1 MQEKKPSSIVPKP
14 DMSVELCIPKN
25 SAAGSS
31 TDSCSTEKNALVD
44 IFVQVSAEGS
54 HIDII
59 DIREGQQSLDL
70 APAIRF
76 SLQHCNMH
84 GYWTLPSMLLW
95 NEKGLRLFEEVTY
108 TPEYYLTNTEI
119 SLLETHSGELARQI
133 EPGTILLELG
143 SGCLRKTGILLQAIE
158 ALGKEV
164 DYYALDLDRNELLR
178 TVGQLV
184 DTSRFRHVR
193 CHGLH
198 GTYDDGRSWIA
209 RPENAGKPIC
219 VISLGS
225 TVGSFA
231 PAEVAVF
238 LKTWAETVKTTSD
251 GGGNPV
257 AASFRILLGLDGCKD
272 GGRVFEAYND
282 PRGVNKRFILN
293 ALDNANSYLRHE
305 AFDARDWTVRGV
317 WDAIAKRHVQYL
329 VPLVDVDVT
338 VLQDDKQQQQQQP
351 ETVTVRAGE
360 KVQLVSSYK
369 FDDEVKHRL
378 WEESGLTV
386 VNQCMNH
393 DGSYGEFFMIF
404 LLNY

>member
-1 MQEKKPSSIVPKP
+1 MSIELCVPKTLAI
-14 DMSVELCIPKN
+14 V
-25 SAAGSS
+25 SS
-31 TDSCSTEKNALVD
+31 TGRGSTEKNALVD
-44 IFVQVSAEGS
+44 ISVQASAEGS
-54 HIDII
+54 HVDTV
-59 DIREGQQSLDL
+59 DIREGQQPLDL
-70 APAIRF
+70 APAIR
-76 SLQHCNMH
+76 SGLQHRNRH
-84 GYWTLPSMLLW
+84 GYRTLPSLLLW

-108 TPEYYLTNTEI
+108 TPEYYLTNAEI
-119 SLLETHSGELARQI
+119 SLLETHSRELAQEI
-133 EPGTILLELG
+133 EPGTIILELG
-143 SGCLRKTGILLQAIE
+143 SGCLRKTGIFLQAIE

-238 LKTWAETVKTTSD
+238 LKTWAETVKSTGS
-251 GGGNPV
+251 GSGGNM
-257 AASFRILLGLDGCKD
+257 AASSRILLGLDGCKD

-282 PRGVNKRFILN
+282 PRGVNKRFVLN
-293 ALDNANSYLRHE
+293 ALDNTNSYLGHE

-338 VLQDDKQQQQQQP
+338 FLQDDKQQQQQQP

-393 DGSYGEFFMIF
+393 DGSYGLH
-404 LLNY
+404 LLSP